1 MKDNLKKLLKSF
13 VMYLLIFIILIS
25 AYMILLFISSL
36 IPSTLMEDNVRK
48 SSETLVKEGE
58 KSGFDLKYKKEYIF
72 TFTDALMINTAYSID
87 NTRPIESFILARKN
101 FIPNQTKYFYG
112 DSQYN
117 LGANPKYINESN
129 GDLYQTQELYA
140 LMHGENIEDSYEYAR
155 YWHGYLVILRPLLVL
170 FEYDAIRIV
179 LFMVTFITLAIMCF
193 FIYKKINIQTALI
206 YLIGLLAINI
216 FVVTK
221 SINEILIFLIAIIS
235 TIVLLLRQE
244 KMKNKGIFFFIV
256 GSISSFID
264 LLTAPLVTLGLTA
277 ITYFILL
284 QSKEEKVDMKKY
296 IRELLK
302 IGIAWTMGYGLTWG
316 LKWIITEVFFNRP
329 LISQAM
335 IQISYRSGNSN
346 ISLASLIDRSLTFLS
361 KPVETAVLWICIIYL
376 LVMICINFKKKINFK
391 DNIKKC
397 IPFAIIFFFPII
409 WYAVVKQHSYVH
421 IFFTYRILVVSIIS
435 LMIVASKI
443 FEKDKE

>member
-1 MKDNLKKLLKSF
+1 M
-13 VMYLLIFIILIS
+13 
-25 AYMILLFISSL
+25 
-36 IPSTLMEDNVRK
+36 
-48 SSETLVKEGE
+48 
-58 KSGFDLKYKKEYIF
+58 
-72 TFTDALMINTAYSID
+72 
-87 NTRPIESFILARKN
+87 
-101 FIPNQTKYFYG
+101 
-112 DSQYN
+112 
-117 LGANPKYINESN
+117 
-129 GDLYQTQELYA
+129 
-140 LMHGENIEDSYEYAR
+140 
-155 YWHGYLVILRPLLVL
+155 
-170 FEYDAIRIV
+170 
-179 LFMVTFITLAIMCF
+179 
-193 FIYKKINIQTALI
+193 
-206 YLIGLLAINI
+206 
-216 FVVTK
+216 
-221 SINEILIFLIAIIS
+221 
-235 TIVLLLRQE
+235 
-244 KMKNKGIFFFIV
+244 
-256 GSISSFID
+256 
-264 LLTAPLVTLGLTA
+264 LTAPLVTLGLTA